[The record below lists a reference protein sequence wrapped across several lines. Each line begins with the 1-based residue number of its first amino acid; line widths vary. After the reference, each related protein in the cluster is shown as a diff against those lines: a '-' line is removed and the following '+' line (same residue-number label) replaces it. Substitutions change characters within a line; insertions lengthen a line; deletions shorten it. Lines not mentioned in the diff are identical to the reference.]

1 MKPGQRKAGPK
12 KKTLS
17 SFLES
22 HILGIIALFSDV
34 LDNAQGVYSLSERKR
49 CLGAVKEMIG
59 LAKEHVSVALPQVS
73 SPNSN
78 YRHILTGSGAG
89 MFTICYARCKPL

>member
-22 HILGIIALFSDV
+22 HILGIIALFSDI
-34 LDNAQGVYSLSERKR
+34 LDNAQSIHSLSERKR
-49 CLGAVKEMIG
+49 CLGAIKEMII
-59 LAKEHVSVALPQVS
+59 LAKEHVGVALPQVS
-73 SPNSN
+73 SHSSFHDP
-78 YRHILTGSGAG
+78 IV
-89 MFTICYARCKPL
+89 